1 MNLEK
6 EETYA
11 LVTMLVELKVE
22 QKEFADKVGRVEY
35 EIIKRLTAD
44 GAKAYPH
51 PHFDVT
57 LSESISYDRT
67 KLFTLKELIPPETL
81 STGFVPEHEETK
93 TSIVPD
99 SWDMRVVLGWKKFGT
114 GVADVIEKS
123 VMKGSPR
130 LSIKAKKK
138 TIEPA

>member
-1 MNLEK
+1 MNDELIAEKIKELE
-6 EETYA
+6 TA
-11 LVTMLVELKVE
+11 LVQSDALDDE
-22 QKEFADKVGRVEY
+22 
-35 EIIKRLTAD
+35 
-44 GAKAYPH
+44 
-51 PHFDVT
+51 
-57 LSESISYDRT
+57 YDR
-67 KLFTLKELIPPETL
+67 KRKELIPPETL